1 MSRARNYSP
10 TTREAA
16 RLLGAQIR
24 LGRIQRRFSQ
34 AELAQRVGV
43 SAETMRK
50 IERGDL
56 GVALGSVFEAAAIA
70 GVNLFDSDPDR
81 RLGEARRIRELL
93 TLLPA
98 RVDERGGPVRD
109 DF

>member
-1 MSRARNYSP
+1 MARARNYNP
-10 TTREAA
+10 TTREVA

-70 GVNLFDSDPDR
+70 GVSLFDGDPDR

-93 TLLPA
+93 MLLPA
-98 RVDERGGPVRD
+98 RVDERAGPVRD

>member
-1 MSRARNYSP
+1 MAGTRNYTSI
-10 TTREAA
+10 TQEAS

-34 AELAQRVGV
+34 AELAERVGV
-43 SAETMRK
+43 STETMRK

-70 GVNLFDSDPDR
+70 GVSLFGSDPDR
-81 RLGEARRIRELL
+81 RVGEARRVRDMLA
-93 TLLPA
+93 LLPS
-98 RVDERGGPVRD
+98 RVDERPGPVRD

>member
-1 MSRARNYSP
+1 M
-10 TTREAA
+10 
-16 RLLGAQIR
+16 LGAQIR

-43 SAETMRK
+43 SVETMRK
-50 IERGDL
+50 IERGDM

-70 GVNLFDSDPDR
+70 GVTLFDSDPDR
-81 RLGEARRIRELL
+81 RRGEVRRIQELL
-93 TLLPA
+93 TLLPS
-98 RVDERGGPVRD
+98 RVDEPTGPVRD

>member
-1 MSRARNYSP
+1 M
-10 TTREAA
+10 REAA

-24 LGRIQRRFSQ
+24 LGRIHRRFSQ

-43 SAETMRK
+43 SVETMRK

-56 GVALGSVFEAAAIA
+56 SVALGSVFEAAAIA
-70 GVNLFDSDPDR
+70 GVALFDSDPDR
-81 RLGEARRIRELL
+81 RRGEARRVRELL
-93 TLLPA
+93 TLLPS
-98 RVDERGGPVRD
+98 RVDEPRGPVRD